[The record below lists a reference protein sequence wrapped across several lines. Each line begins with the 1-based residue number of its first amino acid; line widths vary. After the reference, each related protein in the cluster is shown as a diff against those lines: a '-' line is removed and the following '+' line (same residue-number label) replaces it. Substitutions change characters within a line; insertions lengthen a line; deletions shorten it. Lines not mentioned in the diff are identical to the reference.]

1 MTQRA
6 LTRSVDQF
14 HEAVLVG
21 RRIRWLREQCGLSR
35 AAVAA
40 YAGVSERTL
49 ARVESGDREGD
60 RQLDHDPHR
69 DQTQGGPASTD
80 GRART
85 VRGRTAVGG
94 GRMTWREALNQVEDN
109 DLEAL
114 YTPQADLDM
123 GAASRAAIA
132 ARVMWE
138 VATTFLDVARHL
150 DEEVEEPGWT
160 VQEYEGAAED
170 AVLIARWVEG
180 AAHIAYTAEEVAS

>member
-1 MTQRA
+1 
-6 LTRSVDQF
+6 
-14 HEAVLVG
+14 
-21 RRIRWLREQCGLSR
+21 
-35 AAVAA
+35 
-40 YAGVSERTL
+40 
-49 ARVESGDREGD
+49 
-60 RQLDHDPHR
+60 
-69 DQTQGGPASTD
+69 
-80 GRART
+80 
-85 VRGRTAVGG
+85 
-94 GRMTWREALNQVEDN
+94 MTWREALNQVEDN

-150 DEEVEEPGWT
+150 DEEVEEPGCT